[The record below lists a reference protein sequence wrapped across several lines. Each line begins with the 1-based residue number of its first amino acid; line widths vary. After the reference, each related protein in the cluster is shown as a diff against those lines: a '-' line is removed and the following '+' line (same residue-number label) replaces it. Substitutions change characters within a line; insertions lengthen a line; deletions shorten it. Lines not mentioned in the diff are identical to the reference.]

1 MGASIEAYKT
11 NNMYVFLSDLE
22 GVWVPEVWVN
32 VAKKT
37 GIDELK
43 LTTRD
48 INDYDVLMKHRIKIL
63 KEHHLTLKDIQNV
76 IATIAPIEGA
86 LDMLNWIRSVAQIH
100 IVSDTFIE
108 FANPLMAQLGR
119 PSLFCNYLD
128 ISDDG
133 MVVGYNLRQCDQK
146 REVVKAFKQ
155 MNYEVVAFG
164 DSYNDISMLQE
175 AHHGILYR
183 PPLNVMNDY
192 PEFPVVQNYDELRT
206 KLTPFI

>member
-1 MGASIEAYKT
+1 
-11 NNMYVFLSDLE
+11 MYVFLSDLE

-63 KEHHLTLKDIQNV
+63 KEHNLKLKDIQEV
-76 IATIAPIEGA
+76 IATISPIDGA

-128 ISDDG
+128 VSPDN
-133 MVVGYNLRQCDQK
+133 MVIGYNLRQCDQK

-155 MNYEVVAFG
+155 MNYEVIAFG

-175 AHHGILYR
+175 AAHGILYR
-183 PPLNVMNDY
+183 PPQNVMDDY
-192 PEFPVVQNYDELRT
+192 PMFPVVQNYDELKTR
-206 KLTPFI
+206 LSQYI

>member
-1 MGASIEAYKT
+1 
-11 NNMYVFLSDLE
+11 MYVFLSDLE

-63 KEHHLTLKDIQNV
+63 KEHKLTLKDIQNV
-76 IATIAPIEGA
+76 IGSISPIDGA
-86 LDMLNWIRSVAQIH
+86 LEMLNWIRSVAQIH

-128 ISDDG
+128 VSSDG
-133 MVVGYNLRQCDQK
+133 MVVGYHLRQSDQK

-155 MNYEVVAFG
+155 MKYDVVAFG

-175 AHHGILYR
+175 AKHGILYQ
-183 PPLNVMNDY
+183 PPQNVMNDY
-192 PEFPVVQNYDELRT
+192 PDFPVVLNYDELKARLS
-206 KLTPFI
+206 KFI